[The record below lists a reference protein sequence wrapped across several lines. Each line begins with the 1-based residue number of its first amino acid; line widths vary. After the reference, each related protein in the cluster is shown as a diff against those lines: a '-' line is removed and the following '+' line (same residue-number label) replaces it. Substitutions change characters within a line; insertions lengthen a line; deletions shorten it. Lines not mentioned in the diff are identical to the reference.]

1 MTFEKKQCGGMLFV
15 SDSKNYT
22 MAGKA
27 IVANRE
33 ISATTESEIARNIF
47 SVAPGVWRMKDIFV
61 NVYIIQNSDN
71 TNWVL
76 IDAGLKTSA
85 PKIKAMAAEVFGSSS
100 SRPSSII
107 ITHGHFDHV
116 GSLQKLADEWKV
128 PFYCHHME
136 VPYLTG
142 KSKYPP
148 PDPTVGGGAMAYLS
162 FMFPRGPVNVQE
174 HLKELPG
181 DGSIPDLSE
190 WKWLHT
196 PGHSPGHIS
205 LYRERDGVL
214 IAGDAFITI
223 DMASAIAV
231 MTQRKELNGP
241 PKYFTMDWGAAARSV
256 KELSALQPQVV
267 ATGHGQAMY
276 GPEVRKALNRLAK
289 DFWEQGIPAH
299 GRYVSEP
306 ALANEDGI
314 TYVPPVR
321 YSYGLMAAIGISAFA
336 IALGLVLYKRKKR
349 SFF

>member
-1 MTFEKKQCGGMLFV
+1 
-15 SDSKNYT
+15 

-27 IVANRE
+27 IIANRE
-33 ISATTESEIARNIF
+33 ISATSEREIAKNIF
-47 SVAPGVWRMKDIFV
+47 AVAPGVWRMKDIFV
-61 NVYIIQNSDN
+61 NIYIVQNTDS

-85 PKIKAMAAEVFGSSS
+85 AKIKAMAVEVFGSA

-107 ITHGHFDHV
+107 LTHGHFDHV
-116 GSLQKLADEWKV
+116 GSLQKLADEWNV

-148 PDPTVGGGAMAYLS
+148 ADPTVGGGTMAFLS

-174 HLKELPG
+174 HLLELPE
-181 DGSIPDLSE
+181 DGSVPQLAE
-190 WKWLHT
+190 WKWIFT

-205 LYRERDGVL
+205 LYREKDGVL
-214 IAGDAFITI
+214 IAGDAFITTN
-223 DMASAIAV
+223 MQSAISV
-231 MTQRKELNGP
+231 ITQKKQLNGP

-267 ATGHGQAMY
+267 ATGHGHAMY

-289 DFWEQGIPAH
+289 DFWELGIPEN
-299 GRYVSEP
+299 GRYVHEP
-306 ALANEDGI
+306 ALANEDGV
-314 TYVPPVR
+314 TYVPPTR
-321 YSYGLMAAIGISAFA
+321 YDYTMMAAIGISAFVV
-336 IALGLVLYKRKKR
+336 ALGFALYKRKKK
-349 SFF
+349 SFFE

>member
-1 MTFEKKQCGGMLFV
+1 MLFV
-15 SDSKNYT
+15 SFIKIYI

-27 IVANRE
+27 IIANRE
-33 ISATTESEIARNIF
+33 VSATTESEIAKNIF
-47 SVAPGVWRMKDIFV
+47 IVAPGVWRMKDIFV
-61 NVYIIQNSDN
+61 NVYIVQNIGS

-76 IDAGLKTSA
+76 IDTGLKTSA
-85 PKIKAMAAEVFGSSS
+85 SKIKAMVAEVFGSTS

-116 GSLQKLADEWKV
+116 GSLQKLADEWNV
-128 PFYCHHME
+128 SFYCHHME

-174 HLKELPG
+174 HLKELPE
-181 DGSIPDLSE
+181 DGSVPELSE

-196 PGHSPGHIS
+196 PGHAPGHIS
-205 LYRERDGVL
+205 LFRERDGVL
-214 IAGDAFITI
+214 IAGDAFITTN
-223 DMASAIAV
+223 MQSAIAV
-231 MTQRKELNGP
+231 MMQRKELNGP

-276 GPEVRKALNRLAK
+276 GSEVRKALNRLAK

-299 GRYVSEP
+299 GRYVHEP

-314 TYVPPVR
+314 TYVPPTR
-321 YSYGLMAAIGISAFA
+321 YDYTLMAAIGISAFA
-336 IALGLVLYKRKKR
+336 IALGIVLYMRKKK
-349 SFF
+349 SFLNK